1 MFKATWSIGKENF
14 DRIAELRRNVNVLGR
29 GIDEA
34 AEFDALDAYAG
45 HVYVCEAAGA
55 PIAAG
60 RMYPDNDSLIID
72 RIAVMSEYE
81 PLPYAELTLRMLLFK
96 AQELPQRNVRII
108 CEECRFALVERF
120 GFVRVGEIK
129 AMHGT
134 LMAEYSCP
142 TDKII
147 WDSACAHM

>member
-1 MFKATWSIGKENF
+1 MFKATWSIGKNDF
-14 DRIAELRRNVNVLGR
+14 DRIEKLRCNVNVLGR
-29 GIDEA
+29 GIAED

-45 HVYVCEAAGA
+45 HVYVCEDTGA

-60 RMYPDNDSLIID
+60 RMYPNNDELVID

-96 AQELPQRNVRII
+96 AQELPQKRIRII

-120 GFVRVGEIK
+120 GFVRTGEIEPRN
-129 AMHGT
+129 GIC
-134 LMAEYSCP
+134 MAEYTCL
-142 TDKII
+142 TDKIV